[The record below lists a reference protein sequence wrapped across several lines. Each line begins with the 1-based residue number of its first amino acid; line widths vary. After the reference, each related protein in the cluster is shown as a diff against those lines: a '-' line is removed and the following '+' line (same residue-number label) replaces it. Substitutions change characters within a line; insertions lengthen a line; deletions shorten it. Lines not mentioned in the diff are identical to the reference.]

1 MENETTPGEKDSYA
15 SAKKP
20 KKKSKSKR
28 ISGLQTN
35 PIIVTPDCSDDAPV
49 SDVIS
54 TDSGLE
60 GGSDSNSDDSNDAIK
75 EAPAN
80 KETVPEDNQ

>member
-1 MENETTPGEKDSYA
+1 MGNETTPGEKDSYA

-35 PIIVTPDCSDDAPV
+35 PIIVTPDCSDDASV
-49 SDVIS
+49 SDNVS

-60 GGSDSNSDDSNDAIK
+60 GGFDSSSDDSNDANK
-75 EAPAN
+75 KVSAN
-80 KETVPEDNQ
+80 KETVPEDNK